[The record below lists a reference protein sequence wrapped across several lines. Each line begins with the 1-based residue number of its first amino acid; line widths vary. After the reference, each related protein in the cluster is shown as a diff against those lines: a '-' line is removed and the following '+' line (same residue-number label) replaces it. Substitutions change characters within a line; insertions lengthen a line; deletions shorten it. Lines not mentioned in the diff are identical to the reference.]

1 MSARPRWWHE
11 LQASKSEVR
20 LAVDLYNRSTQERSL
35 EAFVVHMTIAWTK
48 VIQARYERDGNDI
61 FIRGYRG
68 HRNWRQ
74 PTRDGD
80 FVTKPLHQLLA
91 EQLTDNDPV
100 RKNVEFFIGLRNR
113 IEHRHDR
120 DTGTLVHGR
129 VQALMLN
136 YENVLVDWFGADEGL
151 ADELRFP
158 IFLSTITSDAVAA
171 LKEVRQ
177 RLPQRI
183 LDYVQDF
190 DASLDPSVAG
200 DQRYEFRVYLIPQK
214 SSKTEA
220 DAAMTFV
227 RLEDLDD
234 EQRAQIEQ
242 MRTIIRDKKVPVEDL
257 GHLRATQVAERVE
270 KELGVRFRVHHDHT
284 RCWKHYEVRPS
295 PGSDH
300 PERTKG
306 DFCRY
311 NEAFHEYVYTEAWVK
326 FLVRKLSDEE
336 EFEEVLDHP
345 PIKINPFTAK
355 ARKRPARAL

>member
-1 MSARPRWWHE
+1 MSARARWWHQ

-35 EAFVVHMTIAWTK
+35 EAFVVHMIIAWTK
-48 VIQARYERDGNDI
+48 LIQARYERDGEDI
-61 FIRGYRG
+61 YVRGHRG

-80 FVTKPLHQLLA
+80 FVTKPLHQLIE
-91 EQLTDNDPV
+91 EQFGREGPV
-100 RKNVEFFIGLRNR
+100 TKNVEFFIGLRNR
-113 IEHRHDR
+113 IEHRYDR
-120 DTGTLVHGR
+120 DTGALVYGR
-129 VQALMLN
+129 VQALVLN
-136 YENVLVDWFGADEGL
+136 YENTLVDWFGEDEGL
-151 ADELRFP
+151 AEELRFP
-158 IFLSTITSDAVAA
+158 IFLSTITSDAVEA
-171 LKEVRQ
+171 LKEVRE
-177 RLPQRI
+177 RLPRRI

-190 DASLDPSVAG
+190 DASLAPEVAG
-200 DQRYEFRVYLIPQK
+200 DQRYEFRVYLIPQT

-227 RLEDLDD
+227 RLEELDD
-234 EQRAQIEQ
+234 EQRAQVEQ

-270 KELGVRFRVHHDHT
+270 GELGMRFGVWNHT
-284 RCWKHYEVRPS
+284 QCWKHYDVRP
-295 PGSDH
+295 PHGSDH

-326 FLVRKLSDEE
+326 FLVRKLGDAD
-336 EFEEVLDHP
+336 EFEEVIGHR
-345 PIKINPFTAK
+345 PIFA
-355 ARKRPARAL
+355 